1 MRGLATRPIAPIKAP
16 REQVRT
22 RTAWPLVRPGGSPA
36 LRRGRCVTN
45 TPARESDEW
54 ITKRELA
61 AHLKMTTRWIEYQQ
75 LLGLPVLRLGAAN
88 RYKVSEVEAWLRERY
103 HSIDA
108 AGRS

>member
-1 MRGLATRPIAPIKAP
+1 MRGLATKPVAPS
-16 REQVRT
+16 
-22 RTAWPLVRPGGSPA
+22 RTARPPVRSGGSTA
-36 LRRGRCVTN
+36 LRRGRCITN
-45 TPARESDEW
+45 APARHGDEW